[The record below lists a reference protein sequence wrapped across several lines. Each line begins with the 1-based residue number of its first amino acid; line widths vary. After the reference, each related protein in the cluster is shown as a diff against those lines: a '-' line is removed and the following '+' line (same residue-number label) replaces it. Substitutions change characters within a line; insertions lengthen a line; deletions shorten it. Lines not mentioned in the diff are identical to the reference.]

1 MHHYISLRFASVSL
15 SVTQSPPKPMGEIVA
30 GDVTSCGCKKQ
41 NKTKQK
47 NISVHHST
55 DFLLIEPILVIMKIE
70 FRLSRR

>member
-30 GDVTSCGCKKQ
+30 GVVTSCGCKKKKQ

-47 NISVHHST
+47 KSPYIIVQIFN
-55 DFLLIEPILVIMKIE
+55 
-70 FRLSRR
+70 